1 MAIRTAIRYTSD
13 HISDYVALG
22 DDYALFEVEVP
33 ESWVGKT
40 IAQLDVRNRFHVTIM
55 AIKQHGKFTMTVIK
69 SDTRFPADSTIL
81 ALGTYRDVQ
90 RLSLIQILFYTLH
103 SQRNQAWNDD
113 GIENQR

>member
-40 IAQLDVRNRFHVTIM
+40 IAQLDVRNRYHVTIM

-90 RLSLIQILFYTLH
+90 RCFHI
-103 SQRNQAWNDD
+103 
-113 GIENQR
+113 

>member
-1 MAIRTAIRYTSD
+1 MARAARDIQAKFLLRNGADNVVYPEKEMAIRTAIRYTSD

-69 SDTRFPADSTIL
+69 IRYPVPGRQYDPCIRHIP
-81 ALGTYRDVQ
+81 
-90 RLSLIQILFYTLH
+90 
-103 SQRNQAWNDD
+103 
-113 GIENQR
+113 